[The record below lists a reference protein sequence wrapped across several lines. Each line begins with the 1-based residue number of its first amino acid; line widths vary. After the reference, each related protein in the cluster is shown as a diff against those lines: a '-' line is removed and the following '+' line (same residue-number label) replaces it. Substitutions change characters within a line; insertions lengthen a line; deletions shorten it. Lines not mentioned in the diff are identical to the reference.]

1 MSDDPKVRQAFALLE
16 AAGLFFE
23 PDDESPFPHTLNL
36 NDVWSWASADGED
49 VPDECAV
56 ELRDLFYRYGWCGVL
71 YWYSERHNKC
81 RSEFQDVNRFI
92 DFVRH
97 EEELRK
103 REPSSSK
110 RAYQKITYTLGGE

>member
-1 MSDDPKVRQAFALLE
+1 MSDPKVRKAFAMLE
-16 AAGLFFE
+16 AADLFFE

-110 RAYQKITYTLGGE
+110 RAYQKITYTLGE